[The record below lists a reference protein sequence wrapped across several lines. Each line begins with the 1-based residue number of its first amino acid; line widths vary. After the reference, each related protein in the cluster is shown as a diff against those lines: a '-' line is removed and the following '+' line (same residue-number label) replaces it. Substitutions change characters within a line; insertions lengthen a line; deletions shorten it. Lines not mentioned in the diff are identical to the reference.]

1 MKGCLLPDGTLPVV
15 FALRKE
21 IVMQTTDRTAA
32 AIDVDVHRRFST
44 VTVRNLCEPR
54 GRAVCWWTSGQRH
67 CGRTCVRSRRSELI
81 AVN

>member
-32 AIDVDVHRRFST
+32 AIDGDVHRRFST
-44 VTVRNLCEPR
+44 VTVRNAEGKMVWR
-54 GRAVCWWTSGQRH
+54 QRLDH
-67 CGRTCVRSRRSELI
+67 EDRNDLRKNLET
-81 AVN
+81 

>member
-44 VTVRNLCEPR
+44 VTVRNAEGKMVWR
-54 GRAVCWWTSGQRH
+54 QRLDH
-67 CGRTCVRSRRSELI
+67 EDRNDLRKNLET
-81 AVN
+81 